1 MTEFRT
7 VTVPTLVTSLVD
19 ATVPEPAW
27 CRGHED
33 LPANALVDLGHR
45 GPEHHLGTNEHPL
58 FFAELSQYPHGN
70 GSRDIRLYVAPDGE
84 PCSLTPAEV
93 EGLADALIKGA
104 AQLRTLALQLAV
116 LRAEGGAAQ

>member
-1 MTEFRT
+1 MTADRT
-7 VTVPTLVTSLVD
+7 VTVPTLVTSLVN

-45 GPEHHLGTNEHPL
+45 GPEHHLGTTDHPL
-58 FFAELSQYPHGN
+58 FFAQLSQYPHGN
-70 GSRDIRLYVAPDGE
+70 GPRDINLYVAPDGE

-93 EGLADALIKGA
+93 ESLAAALVEA
-104 AQLRTLALQLAV
+104 AEQLRALALQLAV
-116 LRAEGGAAQ
+116 LRAEDGAQ